1 MSIFSPESTRWRA
14 GSAFGQQ
21 RIDAPTSRAV
31 KDNEKENP
39 AKHEGQFASV
49 HDREKLCRQKVHG
62 ADIKREIGYRHF
74 PAREKRGDAREEP
87 KGNTQSGEEL
97 DESSNYCYSRRA
109 MAASGKREK
118 LLTAMTGIRQPN
130 NKPHEAVNWICKS
143 IQKVHATRLMMS
155 IFSVKPIA
163 RAK

>member
-109 MAASGKREK
+109 MAAAGKCEK
-118 LLTAMTGIRQPN
+118 FLAPVACVGQPN
-130 NKPHEAVNWICKS
+130 NESHDAVNWIRKS
-143 IQKVHATRLMMS
+143 IQKVHGTRLMTS
-155 IFSVKPIA
+155 IFAVKPIA